1 MSALGQKQTFAL
13 HLRMSAMGQEESH
26 TLQKNGK
33 RVHRPQRTAHAP
45 VGQSAASVAVVC
57 R

>member
-1 MSALGQKQTFAL
+1 MSALGQKRTFAV

-45 VGQSAASVAVVC
+45 AGQSAASV
-57 R
+57 